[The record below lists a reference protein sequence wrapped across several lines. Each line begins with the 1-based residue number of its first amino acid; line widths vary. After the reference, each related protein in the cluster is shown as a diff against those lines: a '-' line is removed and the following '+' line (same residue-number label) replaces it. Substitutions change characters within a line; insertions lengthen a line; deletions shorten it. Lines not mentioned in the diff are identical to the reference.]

1 MAGGGFPAPGGFA
14 ILSAPAPGGRLG
26 ARMVR
31 RFAAVLKGGLSGSV
45 LAVNAVTIFSGM
57 VPVAL
62 VKLALPAGALR
73 RGADRLLNALA
84 EGWIAVNGAWMA
96 LVQRIHWDVS
106 GLEGLRRKGW
116 YLVSSNH
123 QSWVDILVLQKVFH
137 RRVPF
142 LKFFLKRQLLYVPV
156 MGLAWWAL
164 DFPFMRRGSGTRA
177 DDLATARRAC
187 EKFRQIPT
195 SVMNFLEGTRF
206 SAAKQASQQS
216 PYRHLLKPKVGGLA
230 TALSAMGERF
240 DALLDVTIVYPDG
253 VPSFWDLLSG
263 RLRQVVVRVRERE
276 IPPELLGGDYAGD
289 PAFRQRMQAFVHAMW
304 AEKDAGIEEIILAA
318 QAPARV

>member
-1 MAGGGFPAPGGFA
+1 MLLGLAPVGLRRCG
-14 ILSAPAPGGRLG
+14 
-26 ARMVR
+26 MVR
-31 RFAAVLKGGLSGSV
+31 RFWSAFKGSFASSV
-45 LAVNAVTIFSGM
+45 LAANAVAICSGM
-57 VPVAL
+57 IPVAL
-62 VKLALPAGALR
+62 VKLALPFGAVR
-73 RGADRLLNALA
+73 RGADRLLNAMA
-84 EGWIAVNGAWMA
+84 EGWIAVNGWWMA
-96 LVQRIHWDVS
+96 LVQRIHWDVK
-106 GLEGLRRKGW
+106 GLDGLRRKGW

-164 DFPFMRRGSGTRA
+164 DFPFMKRRTGSRSE
-177 DDLATARRAC
+177 DLKTARKAC

-206 SAAKQASQQS
+206 SRAKHDAQQS

-230 TALSAMGERF
+230 TALGAMGERF
-240 DALLDVTIVYPDG
+240 DALLDVTIVYPGG

-263 RLRQVVVRVRERE
+263 RMRQVVVRVRELQ
-276 IPPELLGGDYAGD
+276 IPPDLLGGDYEGD
-289 PAFRQRMQAFVHAMW
+289 PAFRARMQAFVKELW
-304 AEKDAGIEEIILAA
+304 ADKDARIEEIVVA
-318 QAPARV
+318 QGNQAIVS

>member
-1 MAGGGFPAPGGFA
+1 MLVDPARRAVRGQALANRFWSTFKGTFA
-14 ILSAPAPGGRLG
+14 S
-26 ARMVR
+26 
-31 RFAAVLKGGLSGSV
+31 SV
-45 LAVNAVTIFSGM
+45 LAANAVAIFSGM
-57 VPVAL
+57 IPVAL
-62 VKLALPAGALR
+62 VKLALPFGAVR
-73 RGADRLLNALA
+73 RGADRILNALA
-84 EGWIAVNGAWMA
+84 EGWIAVNGWWMA
-96 LVQRIHWDVS
+96 AVQRIRWDVA
-106 GLEGLRRKGW
+106 GLEGLRRRGW

-164 DFPFMRRGSGTRA
+164 DFPFMKRRSGSRTA
-177 DDLATARRAC
+177 DLATARKAC
-187 EKFRQIPT
+187 EKFREIPT

-206 SAAKQASQQS
+206 SHAKKAAQQS

-263 RLRQVVVRVRERE
+263 KVRQVVVRVRELE
-276 IPPELLGGDYAGD
+276 IPRDLLGGDYEGD
-289 PAFRQRMQAFVHAMW
+289 PAFRARMQAWVRAMW
-304 AEKDAGIEEIILAA
+304 AEKDRRIEELTPSLGD
-318 QAPARV
+318 PAEA

>member
-1 MAGGGFPAPGGFA
+1 M
-14 ILSAPAPGGRLG
+14 LKY
-26 ARMVR
+26 VWHT
-31 RFAAVLKGGLSGSV
+31 LKGSFASSV
-45 LAVNAVTIFSGM
+45 LAANAVAVFSSM
-57 VPVAL
+57 IPVAL
-62 VKLALPAGALR
+62 VKLALPFGAVR
-73 RGADRLLNALA
+73 RGSDRVLVALA
-84 EGWIAVNGAWMA
+84 EGWIAVNGVWMA
-96 LVQRIHWDVS
+96 TVQRIRWDVK
-106 GLEGLRRKGW
+106 GLEGLRRRGW

-164 DFPFMRRGSGTRA
+164 DFPFMKRRSGSRA
-177 DDLATARRAC
+177 VDLATARRAC

-206 SAAKQASQQS
+206 SRAKHGEQQS

-240 DALLDVTIVYPDG
+240 DALLDVTIVYPEG
-253 VPSFWDLLSG
+253 VPSFWDWLSG
-263 RLRQVVVRVRERE
+263 KVKQVVVRVLERE
-276 IPPELLGGDYAGD
+276 IPRDLLDGDYEGD
-289 PAFRQRMQAFVHAMW
+289 PAFRARMQAFVQTMW
-304 AEKDAGIEEIILAA
+304 TEKDARIEEIVATLR
-318 QAPARV
+318 QPAEA

>member
-1 MAGGGFPAPGGFA
+1 MVRRLWGTVKGGFA
-14 ILSAPAPGGRLG
+14 S
-26 ARMVR
+26 
-31 RFAAVLKGGLSGSV
+31 SV
-45 LAVNAVTIFSGM
+45 LAANAVAICSGM
-57 VPVAL
+57 LPVAL
-62 VKLALPAGALR
+62 VKLALPFGAVR
-73 RGADRLLNALA
+73 RGADRLLNAMA
-84 EGWIAVNGAWMA
+84 EGWIAVNGWWMA
-96 LVQRIHWDVS
+96 LVQRIHWDVK

-164 DFPFMRRGSGTRA
+164 DFPFMRRRTGSRSE
-177 DDLATARRAC
+177 DLKTARRAC

-206 SAAKQASQQS
+206 SRAKHDAQGS

-230 TALSAMGERF
+230 TALGAMGERF
-240 DALLDVTIVYPDG
+240 DALLDVTIVYPGG

-263 RLRQVVVRVRERE
+263 RMRRVVVRVRELK
-276 IPPELLGGDYAGD
+276 IPPDLLGGDYEGD
-289 PAFRQRMQAFVHAMW
+289 PAFRGRMQAFVQELW
-304 AEKDAGIEEIILAA
+304 AEKDARIEEIVLTL
-318 QAPARV
+318 QHPAEA

>member
-1 MAGGGFPAPGGFA
+1 M
-14 ILSAPAPGGRLG
+14 LKRLG
-26 ARMVR
+26 SIIKGS
-31 RFAAVLKGGLSGSV
+31 FASSV
-45 LAVNAVTIFSGM
+45 LAMNAVAICAGM
-57 VPVAL
+57 MPLAVM
-62 VKLALPAGALR
+62 KLMLPFGAVR
-73 RGADRLLNALA
+73 RGTDRVLNILA
-84 EGWIAVNGAWMA
+84 ERWIAVNGWWMA
-96 LVQRIHWDVS
+96 LVQRIRWDVT
-106 GLEGLRRKGW
+106 GLDGLRRKGW

-164 DFPFMRRGSGTRA
+164 DFPFMRRRSGSRSA
-177 DDLATARRAC
+177 DLATARKAC

-206 SAAKQASQQS
+206 NRAKHDQQQS

-240 DALLDVTIVYPDG
+240 DALLDVTIIYPEG
-253 VPSFWDLLSG
+253 VPTFWDLLSG
-263 RLRQVVVRVRERE
+263 QLKQVVVRVRELE
-276 IPPELLGGDYAGD
+276 IPKELLGGDYEGD
-289 PAFRQRMQAFVHAMW
+289 PVFRARMQGFVQDLW
-304 AEKDAGIEEIILAA
+304 AEKDRMIEELRLPGGL
-318 QAPARV
+318 PAEV

>member
-1 MAGGGFPAPGGFA
+1 M
-14 ILSAPAPGGRLG
+14 LKRLWSA
-26 ARMVR
+26 
-31 RFAAVLKGGLSGSV
+31 FKGSVAGSV
-45 LAVNAVTIFSGM
+45 LAANALAIFSGM
-57 VPVAL
+57 IPLAL
-62 VKLALPAGALR
+62 VKLALPFGAAR
-73 RGADRLLNALA
+73 RGVDRALNALA
-84 EGWIAVNGAWMA
+84 EGWIAVNGWWMA
-96 LVQRIHWDVS
+96 MVQRIRWDVR
-106 GLEGLRRKGW
+106 GLEGLRRRGW

-164 DFPFMRRGSGTRA
+164 DFPFMRRRSGSRSK
-177 DDLATARRAC
+177 DLATARKAC

-206 SAAKQASQQS
+206 SPAKKAAQQS

-240 DALLDVTIVYPDG
+240 DALLDVTIVYPEG

-263 RLRQVVVRVRERE
+263 KVKQVVVRVRELE
-276 IPPELLGGDYAGD
+276 IPRDLLGGDYEGD
-289 PAFRQRMQAFVHAMW
+289 PAFRARMQAWLHGIW
-304 AEKDAGIEEIILAA
+304 EEKDRKIQEIILGLG
-318 QAPARV
+318 

>member
-1 MAGGGFPAPGGFA
+1 M
-14 ILSAPAPGGRLG
+14 LK
-26 ARMVR
+26 
-31 RFAAVLKGGLSGSV
+31 RFWSTLKGSFASSV
-45 LAVNAVTIFSGM
+45 LAANAVAICSAM
-57 VPVAL
+57 MPVAL
-62 VKLALPAGALR
+62 VKLALPFGAIR
-73 RGADRLLNALA
+73 RVADRLLNALA
-84 EGWIAVNGAWMA
+84 ERWIAINGGWMA
-96 LVQRIHWDVS
+96 LVQRLHWDVA

-164 DFPFMRRGSGTRA
+164 DFPFMKRRTGSRSE
-177 DDLATARRAC
+177 DLKTARQAC

-206 SAAKQASQQS
+206 DQAKHDAQQS

-240 DALLDVTIVYPDG
+240 DALLDVTIVYPGG

-263 RLRQVVVRVRERE
+263 QMNQVVVRVRELK
-276 IPPELLGGDYAGD
+276 IPKDLLGGDYEGD
-289 PAFRQRMQAFVHAMW
+289 PAFRARMQAFVQELW
-304 AEKDAGIEEIILAA
+304 TDKDARIEEIITSF
-318 QAPARV
+318 RNVETV

>member
-1 MAGGGFPAPGGFA
+1 
-14 ILSAPAPGGRLG
+14 
-26 ARMVR
+26 MVR
-31 RFAAVLKGGLSGSV
+31 RLWATVKGSFASSV
-45 LAVNAVTIFSGM
+45 LAANAVAICSGM
-57 VPVAL
+57 IPVAL
-62 VKLALPAGALR
+62 VKLALPFGAVR
-73 RGADRLLNALA
+73 RGADRLLNAMA
-84 EGWIAVNGAWMA
+84 EGWITVNGWWMA
-96 LVQRIHWDVS
+96 LVQRIHWDVK

-164 DFPFMRRGSGTRA
+164 DFPFMRRRTGSRSE
-177 DDLATARRAC
+177 DLKTARKAC

-206 SAAKQASQQS
+206 SRAKHDAQGS

-230 TALSAMGERF
+230 TALGAMGERF
-240 DALLDVTIVYPDG
+240 DALLDVTIVYPGG

-263 RLRQVVVRVRERE
+263 RLRRVVVRVRELK
-276 IPPELLGGDYAGD
+276 IPPELLGGDYEGD
-289 PAFRQRMQAFVHAMW
+289 PAFRGRMQAFVQELW
-304 AEKDAGIEEIILAA
+304 AEKDARIEEIVLTL
-318 QAPARV
+318 QHPAEA

>member
-1 MAGGGFPAPGGFA
+1 M
-14 ILSAPAPGGRLG
+14 LKRLW
-26 ARMVR
+26 AT
-31 RFAAVLKGGLSGSV
+31 LKGSFASSV
-45 LAVNAVTIFSGM
+45 LAANAVAICSGM
-57 VPVAL
+57 IPVAL
-62 VKLALPAGALR
+62 VKLALPFGAVR
-73 RGADRLLNALA
+73 RGADRLLNAMA
-84 EGWIAVNGAWMA
+84 EAWIAVNGAWMA
-96 LVQRIHWDVS
+96 MVQRIRWDVT

-142 LKFFLKRQLLYVPV
+142 LKFFLKRQLLFVPV

-164 DFPFMRRGSGTRA
+164 DFPFMKRRSGSRSA
-177 DDLATARRAC
+177 DLATARRAC

-206 SAAKQASQQS
+206 SRAKHDRQQS

-263 RLRQVVVRVRERE
+263 KVKQVVVRVRELE
-276 IPPELLGGDYAGD
+276 IPKDLLDGDYEGD
-289 PAFRQRMQAFVHAMW
+289 PAFRGRMQAFVQAMW
-304 AEKDAGIEEIILAA
+304 AEKDRGIGEILLRSQSVEA
-318 QAPARV
+318 

>member
-1 MAGGGFPAPGGFA
+1 MLKRVWSAIKGSFA
-14 ILSAPAPGGRLG
+14 SL
-26 ARMVR
+26 
-31 RFAAVLKGGLSGSV
+31 V
-45 LAVNAVTIFSGM
+45 LAVNTVALTSGM
-57 VPVAL
+57 LPLAL
-62 VKLALPAGALR
+62 VKLTLPFSAVR
-73 RGADRLLNALA
+73 RGADRVLNALA
-84 EGWIAVNGAWMA
+84 EAWISINGGWMA
-96 LVQRIHWDVS
+96 LVQRIRWDVA
-106 GLEGLRRKGW
+106 GLDGLRRRGW

-156 MGLAWWAL
+156 AGLAWWAL
-164 DFPFMRRGSGTRA
+164 DFPFMKRRTGSRSE
-177 DDLATARRAC
+177 DLKTARQAC

-206 SAAKQASQQS
+206 SRAKRDAQQS

-240 DALLDVTIVYPDG
+240 DALLDVTIVYPEG

-263 RLRQVVVRVRERE
+263 RVKAVVVRVRERE
-276 IPPELLGGDYAGD
+276 IPKDLLGGDYEGD
-289 PAFRQRMQAFVHAMW
+289 PAFRARMQAFVQEMW
-304 AEKDAGIEEIILAA
+304 AEKDARIEEIVLSLR
-318 QAPARV
+318 QPAGV

>member
-1 MAGGGFPAPGGFA
+1 MFK
-14 ILSAPAPGGRLG
+14 
-26 ARMVR
+26 
-31 RFAAVLKGGLSGSV
+31 RFWSVLKGSFASSV
-45 LAVNAVTIFSGM
+45 LAANAVTICSCM
-57 VPVAL
+57 MPVAL
-62 VKLALPAGALR
+62 VKLTLPFGAVR
-73 RGADRLLNALA
+73 RGSDRALNAMA
-84 EGWIAVNGAWMA
+84 EGWIAVNGWWMA
-96 LVQRIHWDVS
+96 LVQRMHWDVK
-106 GLEGLRRKGW
+106 GLDGLRRKGW

-164 DFPFMRRGSGTRA
+164 DFPFMKRRSGSRSA
-177 DDLATARRAC
+177 DLATARKAC
-187 EKFRQIPT
+187 ERFRLIPT

-206 SAAKQASQQS
+206 SRAKRDAQQS

-240 DALLDVTIVYPDG
+240 DALLDVTIVYPEG

-263 RLRQVVVRVRERE
+263 KARQVVVRVRERE
-276 IPPELLGGDYAGD
+276 IPKDLLGGDYEGD
-289 PAFRQRMQAFVHAMW
+289 ADFRARMQAFVQDMW
-304 AEKDAGIEEIILAA
+304 AEKDRKIEEIILGLNT
-318 QAPARV
+318 PDLSS

>member
-1 MAGGGFPAPGGFA
+1 M
-14 ILSAPAPGGRLG
+14 LKRLWST
-26 ARMVR
+26 
-31 RFAAVLKGGLSGSV
+31 FKGSVAGSV
-45 LAVNAVTIFSGM
+45 LAANAVAIFSGM
-57 VPVAL
+57 IPLAL
-62 VKLALPAGALR
+62 LKLALPVGAVR
-73 RGADRLLNALA
+73 RGADRALNALA
-84 EGWIAVNGAWMA
+84 EGWIAVNGWWMA
-96 LVQRIHWDVS
+96 VVHRIRWDVR

-137 RRVPF
+137 RKVPF

-164 DFPFMRRGSGTRA
+164 DFPFMRRRSGSRSK
-177 DDLATARRAC
+177 DLATARRAC

-206 SAAKQASQQS
+206 SPAKKEAQQS

-240 DALLDVTIVYPDG
+240 DALLDVTIVYPEG
-253 VPSFWDLLSG
+253 VPSFWDFLSG
-263 RLRQVVVRVRERE
+263 KVKQVVVRVRELE
-276 IPPELLGGDYAGD
+276 IPKELLGGDYEGD
-289 PAFRQRMQAFVHAMW
+289 PAFRARMQAWLHEIW
-304 AEKDAGIEEIILAA
+304 TEKDHRIEEIVLGLG
-318 QAPARV
+318 

>member
-1 MAGGGFPAPGGFA
+1 MGKRLWATFKGTFA
-14 ILSAPAPGGRLG
+14 S
-26 ARMVR
+26 
-31 RFAAVLKGGLSGSV
+31 SV
-45 LAVNAVTIFSGM
+45 LAANAVTIFSSM
-57 VPVAL
+57 IPVAL
-62 VKLALPAGALR
+62 VKLMLPFSAVR
-73 RGADRLLNALA
+73 RGADRILTTLA
-84 EGWIAVNGAWMA
+84 EGWIAVNGWWMA
-96 LVQRIHWDVS
+96 LVQRIRWDVT

-142 LKFFLKRQLLYVPV
+142 LKFFLKRQLLFVPV

-164 DFPFMRRGSGTRA
+164 DFPFMRRRSGSRSE
-177 DDLATARRAC
+177 DLATARKAC

-206 SAAKQASQQS
+206 SRSKHDAQQS

-240 DALLDVTIVYPDG
+240 DSLLDVTIVYPEG

-263 RLRQVVVRVRERE
+263 NVKKVVVRVRELE
-276 IPPELLGGDYAGD
+276 IPKELLGGDYEGNAD
-289 PAFRQRMQAFVHAMW
+289 FRARMQAFVQGMW
-304 AEKDAGIEEIILAA
+304 ADKDRRIEEILLQQRSAEA
-318 QAPARV
+318 

>member
-1 MAGGGFPAPGGFA
+1 
-14 ILSAPAPGGRLG
+14 
-26 ARMVR
+26 MVR
-31 RFAAVLKGGLSGSV
+31 KVWYALKGSFASSM
-45 LAVNAVTIFSGM
+45 LAVNSVTICASLI
-57 VPVAL
+57 PVAL
-62 VKLALPAGALR
+62 VKLTLPFGAVR
-73 RGADRLLNALA
+73 RGADRLLNTLA
-84 EGWIAVNGAWMA
+84 ERWIAVNGWWIA
-96 LVQRIHWDVS
+96 LMQRIRWDVA

-164 DFPFMRRGSGTRA
+164 DFPFMKRRTGSRSA
-177 DDLATARRAC
+177 DLATARKAC

-206 SAAKQASQQS
+206 SRAKHDQQQS

-240 DALLDVTIVYPDG
+240 DALLDVTIVYPGG
-253 VPSFWDLLSG
+253 VPTFWDLLSG
-263 RLRQVVVRVRERE
+263 KVKQVVVRVRELE
-276 IPPELLGGDYAGD
+276 IPKELLGGDYEGD
-289 PAFRQRMQAFVHAMW
+289 PAFRARMQAFVQGMW
-304 AEKDAGIEEIILAA
+304 IEKDRRIEEIILGLNT
-318 QAPARV
+318 PDLLS